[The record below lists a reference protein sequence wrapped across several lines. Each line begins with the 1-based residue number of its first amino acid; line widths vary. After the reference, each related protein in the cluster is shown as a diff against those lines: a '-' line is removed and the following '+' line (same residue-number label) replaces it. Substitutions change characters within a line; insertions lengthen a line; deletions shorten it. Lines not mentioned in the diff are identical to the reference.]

1 MTDEQIQL
9 GSINAA
15 YGIKGWVK
23 VFSYTDPVEQI
34 FLYSP
39 WQLRRSGKTL
49 ELEVDQMK
57 VQGRNLLT
65 LFKGFEDRNQAES
78 VIGYEIWIDRAQ
90 LPDLP
95 DGEYY
100 WNQLQGLTVINQAGL
115 LLGRI
120 DHMIE
125 TGANDVLVVRPNEQS
140 VDDQERLIPYIEG
153 EVVIDVDLD
162 TKKIV
167 VDWQTDY

>member
-1 MTDEQIQL
+1 
-9 GSINAA
+9 
-15 YGIKGWVK
+15 
-23 VFSYTDPVEQI
+23 
-34 FLYSP
+34 
-39 WQLRRSGKTL
+39 
-49 ELEVDQMK
+49 MK